1 MIYDIA
7 PDVFDPVFEVVSCY
21 VEYDGRI
28 LLLYRNK
35 EKSEGN
41 KWGVPAGKIDAG
53 ENEYEAIIREIREE
67 TGLEIISMQAEY
79 FKKVFVKYPAYDF
92 VYHMF
97 RVELKSK
104 QDILIN
110 LREHQAFRW
119 VVPQEALTMN
129 LVTDLD
135 ECIRMFYGT

>member
-67 TGLEIISMQAEY
+67 TGLEIISIQAEY
-79 FKKVFVKYPAYDF
+79 FKKVFVRYPAYDF

-104 QDILIN
+104 RDILIN